1 MKILIVDDSK
11 LMQKTIAKI
20 LGNKFLNAEISLASN
35 GEEGFALF
43 KEIQPDVVTIDLLMP
58 VMNGI
63 ELLKLLSKEQH
74 NSKLFV
80 LSADVQKV
88 VQEEVKALGATFIA
102 KPFTEEKAVE
112 LVTMIQKSS

>member
-11 LMQKTIAKI
+11 LMQKTIAKV
-20 LGNKFLNAEISLASN
+20 LGSKLLDAEFSFAAN
-35 GEEGFALF
+35 GEEGFAMF
-43 KEIQPDVVTIDLLMP
+43 KEVQPDVVTIDLLMP

-63 ELLKLLSKEQH
+63 ELLKLISAEEH

-88 VQEEVKALGATFIA
+88 VQEEVRDLGATFIS
-102 KPFTEEKAVE
+102 KPFTEEKALEV
-112 LVTMIQKSS
+112 VNMIQEI